1 MLQGDRGKYYEDASL
16 GDEYES
22 PARTISEA
30 DIVAFAGLTGDYG
43 PMHADDVYCRQT
55 LAGRRAAHGLLGL
68 GVVEGLLIRVPPG
81 EGRGIASLSWLWRFR
96 APVVA
101 GDTVR
106 ARWAITWKRRSRSR
120 PDRGIVEES
129 VRLENQRGE
138 VVQEGVHAILLAC
151 RTDGNAEPETGS
163 PRGGEL
169 EADHDEAA
177 ARLLAT
183 SLAPSDP
190 SDRMAVY
197 FEDLEPGRRFTS
209 PRRTVTETDVVSFAA
224 ITGDYAMIHTDEEY
238 CRATEF
244 GTRVAHGLLG
254 LSLVEGLK
262 RRVNPYAGTGGTM
275 TSLALTWSFRRPIVA
290 GDTVHVAWA
299 VSKREACPS
308 LADGGW
314 LVEDVRLVN
323 QRAEVVQEGRQIQA
337 IRRRPPSVP

>member
-1 MLQGDRGKYYEDASL
+1 
-16 GDEYES
+16 
-22 PARTISEA
+22 
-30 DIVAFAGLTGDYG
+30 
-43 PMHADDVYCRQT
+43 
-55 LAGRRAAHGLLGL
+55 
-68 GVVEGLLIRVPPG
+68 VETALPG
-81 EGRGIASLSWLWRFR
+81 
-96 APVVA
+96 
-101 GDTVR
+101 
-106 ARWAITWKRRSRSR
+106 R

-151 RTDGNAEPETGS
+151 RTDGNAAEPETGS
-163 PRGGEL
+163 PRGDEL
-169 EADHDEAA
+169 EAGHDEAA

-197 FEDLEPGRRFTS
+197 FEDLEPGHRFTS
-209 PRRTVTETDVVSFAA
+209 ARRTVTETDVVSFAA